1 MKYFPNK
8 LFEDFA
14 TETNLY
20 YMRETGNALN
30 TNTAEIRKIFDMN
43 ILMGNMKLPRIRK
56 YWQPATRIDRAA
68 DVKPVNRFF
77 YFEKTFIL
85 CLQKILLKTILISFG
100 KVAPAI
106 QAVRNV
112 CINLSREEF
121 CSADEQMIP
130 FTGWMPAR

>member
-1 MKYFPNK
+1 MTLLQVTPARRTSLTLGVEKTHLWRFSWNTFQINF
-8 LFEDFA
+8 FEDFA

-20 YMRETGNALN
+20 YTRETGNALN

-85 CLQKILLKTILISFG
+85 CLQKILLKTIL
-100 KVAPAI
+100 
-106 QAVRNV
+106 
-112 CINLSREEF
+112 
-121 CSADEQMIP
+121 
-130 FTGWMPAR
+130 